1 MAARCGGLVVRG
13 GRAKSRLLMILC
25 VLALN
30 LLLAGVA
37 TVDGKRAFAIRMR
50 SKSNHNTGSA
60 LGRNSRKN
68 YHHMHQ
74 DGVGGMVRNPPVP
87 DIQPPRPIG
96 WSVDG
101 HSNSHPIG
109 PPPAYP
115 GLGHHAVPG
124 GGAPPAYS
132 HSKINPPSYAEA
144 VGAHQHGY
152 AAAAPLVGPRHYDYA
167 HNSALYGDSNAI
179 GSSYGSSYGYHQR
192 GSSPFSM
199 GSILTGAALWHVA
212 HGIGHRHHH
221 HGVTGGAE
229 HGIHSE
235 EHFYHHNHH
244 SHHGEGETSTLP
256 PEVENP
262 HIQVNAN
269 FDFGPSPNPQEATQ
283 PVPAESTTSEPGVGG
298 QTNART

>member
-1 MAARCGGLVVRG
+1 M
-13 GRAKSRLLMILC
+13 
-25 VLALN
+25 
-30 LLLAGVA
+30 
-37 TVDGKRAFAIRMR
+37 VDGKRAFAIRMR
-50 SKSNHNTGSA
+50 SKSNHNTGTA

-74 DGVGGMVRNPPVP
+74 EGVGGMVRNPPVP

-101 HSNSHPIG
+101 HSNPMG

-115 GLGHHAVPG
+115 GLGHHAVPA

-144 VGAHQHGY
+144 VGGHHQHAY
-152 AAAAPLVGPRHYDYA
+152 AAAAPLVGPRHYDYN

-212 HGIGHRHHH
+212 HGIGHHHH
-221 HGVTGGAE
+221 HHRHQLGGAGE
-229 HGIHSE
+229 HGTTSE
-235 EHFYHHNHH
+235 EHYFHHNHH
-244 SHHGEGETSTLP
+244 THHGEGETSTLP

-269 FDFGPSPNPQEATQ
+269 FDFGPSPNPQE
-283 PVPAESTTSEPGVGG
+283 VPPHEDATSEP
-298 QTNART
+298 THAASSTET

>member
-1 MAARCGGLVVRG
+1 MAESSGPPKGHPKLWAVILTVVV
-13 GRAKSRLLMILC
+13 LNMI
-25 VLALN
+25 AF
-30 LLLAGVA
+30 GVT
-37 TVDGKRAFAIRMR
+37 TVEGKRAFAIRMR
-50 SKSNHNTGSA
+50 SKSNHNTGGA

-74 DGVGGMVRNPPVP
+74 EGVGGMVRNPPVP
-87 DIQPPRPIG
+87 DVQPPRPIG

-101 HSNSHPIG
+101 GHTNSHPIG

-115 GLGHHAVPG
+115 GLSHHAVPP

-132 HSKINPPSYAEA
+132 HSRLHPPSYAEA
-144 VGAHQHGY
+144 VGHPHSY
-152 AAAAPLVGPRHYDYA
+152 AAAAPLVAPRHYDYG

-212 HGIGHRHHH
+212 HGIGHHHHRQHHH
-221 HGVTGGAE
+221 HGASE
-229 HGIHSE
+229 HGINSE
-235 EHFYHHNHH
+235 EHYYHHNHQH
-244 SHHGEGETSTLP
+244 PHGADGETSTLP

-269 FDFGPSPNPQEATQ
+269 FDFGPSPNPQEPHDT
-283 PVPAESTTSEPGVGG
+283 TTSEPTQPTAST
-298 QTNART
+298 QT

>member
-1 MAARCGGLVVRG
+1 MAARCGFRVSQGRTKRLVV
-13 GRAKSRLLMILC
+13 ILC
-25 VLALN
+25 VLTLH
-30 LLLAGVA
+30 LMLFGVT

-74 DGVGGMVRNPPVP
+74 EGVGGMVRNPPVP

-115 GLGHHAVPG
+115 GLGHHAVPV

-144 VGAHQHGY
+144 VGHQHSY
-152 AAAAPLVGPRHYDYA
+152 AAAAPLVAPRHYDYN

-179 GSSYGSSYGYHQR
+179 GSSYGSSYGYHHR

-212 HGIGHRHHH
+212 HGIGHHHH
-221 HGVTGGAE
+221 HHHHQHHHGNGE
-229 HGIHSE
+229 HGINSE
-235 EHFYHHNHH
+235 EIFFHHNHH
-244 SHHGEGETSTLP
+244 NHHGEGETSTLP

-269 FDFGPSPNPQEATQ
+269 FDFGPSPNPQEAQ
-283 PVPAESTTSEPGVGG
+283 PQPDSTTNEPSEQAST
-298 QTNART
+298 QT

>member
-1 MAARCGGLVVRG
+1 MAARCGIRTAHGHTKRLVV
-13 GRAKSRLLMILC
+13 ILC
-25 VLALN
+25 IITLHLM
-30 LLLAGVA
+30 LFGVT
-37 TVDGKRAFAIRMR
+37 TVEAKRAFAIRMR

-74 DGVGGMVRNPPVP
+74 EGVGGMVRNPPVP

-144 VGAHQHGY
+144 VGHQHSY
-152 AAAAPLVGPRHYDYA
+152 AAAAPLVGPRHYDYN

-179 GSSYGSSYGYHQR
+179 GSSYGSSYGYHHR

-212 HGIGHRHHH
+212 HGIGHHHHHHH
-221 HGVTGGAE
+221 HGE
-229 HGIHSE
+229 HGINSE

-244 SHHGEGETSTLP
+244 VHHGEGETSTLP

-269 FDFGPSPNPQEATQ
+269 FDFGPSPNPAEAQ
-283 PVPAESTTSEPGVGG
+283 PQPDSTTSEPSEQAST
-298 QTNART
+298 QT

>member
-1 MAARCGGLVVRG
+1 MAARCAFG
-13 GRAKSRLLMILC
+13 SRNAPPGHSRNRILAVLC
-25 VLALN
+25 ALALT
-30 LLLAGVA
+30 LLLFGVTA
-37 TVDGKRAFAIRMR
+37 VDGKRAFAIRMR

-74 DGVGGMVRNPPVP
+74 EGVGGMVRNPPVP

-101 HSNSHPIG
+101 HTNSHPIG

-115 GLGHHAVPG
+115 GLGHHVVPG

-144 VGAHQHGY
+144 VGHQHAY
-152 AAAAPLVGPRHYDYA
+152 AAAAPLVGPRHYDYN

-179 GSSYGSSYGYHQR
+179 GSSYGSSYGYHHR

-212 HGIGHRHHH
+212 HGVGHHHH
-221 HGVTGGAE
+221 HGHHHGE
-229 HGIHSE
+229 HGINSE
-235 EHFYHHNHH
+235 EQHFYHYNHPA
-244 SHHGEGETSTLP
+244 HHGEGETSTLP

-269 FDFGPSPNPQEATQ
+269 FDFGPSPNPQE
-283 PVPAESTTSEPGVGG
+283 VLPAQGDSSSSSSSTTSVPSE
-298 QTNART
+298 T